1 MENYRINHYIKAKQV
16 RLVFNSKQVGVLPTS
31 KALIMAKDAKLDLV
45 EFSPGDI
52 PVCKIIDFG
61 KFKYEQKIKQKERNK
76 KQKDVSSVL
85 KELRLRPSIEAHDVE
100 TKISQAKKFLEK
112 RFKVQF
118 NLMFKGQR
126 ELSHKE
132 KGFSTMNKI
141 VESLKDF
148 CIVEKHPKLEG
159 NRIICVLVPK

>member
-1 MENYRINHYIKAKQV
+1 MENYRINYHIKAKQV
-16 RLVFNSKQVGVLPTS
+16 RLVFNGKQVGVMPTN

-45 EFSPGDI
+45 EFSPGEI

-61 KFKYEQKIKQKERNK
+61 KFKYEQKVKQKEKTK
-76 KQKDVSSVL
+76 KQRDSSSVL
-85 KELRLRPSIEAHDVE
+85 KELRLRPSIETHDVD
-100 TKISQAKKFLEK
+100 TKISQARKFLSK

-126 ELSHKE
+126 ELAHKE

-141 VESLKDF
+141 VESLKDD
-148 CIVEKHPKLEG
+148 CIIEKHPKLEG
-159 NRIICVLVPK
+159 NRITCVLSPK